1 MTSRTSTGLR
11 VSAAAGLALAVA
23 AGLAPAAQAATY
35 RHSDR
40 TQDVRVY
47 EGTAGGGVRD
57 AGISPTLRNGDLG
70 GLTITHG
77 ATALKVAT
85 GLRGPANL
93 WSARIVTSSG
103 VTYRAERFSSG
114 GNTDVSFTRGDDSKA
129 CAGLSIVR
137 TDAGMIAT
145 IPRSCFGASYRVRV
159 GVATVALLPERAGKQ
174 GIGVDDALT
183 VGSTKRADPQY
194 PTLSSWVNAPS
205 S

>member
-1 MTSRTSTGLR
+1 MISRTSTGLR
-11 VSAAAGLALAVA
+11 VSAAAGVALALA

-47 EGTAGGGVRD
+47 DEGSGD
-57 AGISPTLRNGDLG
+57 AGISPTLRNADIG
-70 GLTITHG
+70 GLTVTHG
-77 ATALKVAT
+77 STALKVAT

-103 VTYRAERFSSG
+103 VTYRAERLSAG
-114 GNTDVSFTRGDDSKA
+114 GSTQVTFTRGNDSRT
-129 CAGLSIVR
+129 CSGLSIVR
-137 TDAGMIAT
+137 TEAGMLAT

-159 GVATVALLPERAGKQ
+159 GVSTAAILAERAGNRR
-174 GIGVDDALT
+174 IGVDDALT
-183 VGSTKRADPQY
+183 AGTTKRADPQY

>member
-11 VSAAAGLALAVA
+11 VTAAAGVALALA

-47 EGTAGGGVRD
+47 EETSGGGARD

-77 ATALKVAT
+77 STALKVAT

-93 WSARIVTSSG
+93 WSARIVTSNG

-114 GNTDVSFTRGDDSKA
+114 GRTSTTLSRGSTAVD

-145 IPRSCFGASYRVRV
+145 VPRRCLGSTYRERV
-159 GVATVALLPERAGKQ
+159 GVATVAILPERAGRQ
-174 GIGVDDALT
+174 RIGVDDALT
-183 VGSTKRADPQY
+183 AGSAKRADPQY